1 MQRMTHR
8 TGHAPAEEDAIRQVA
23 PRLTRQFPN
32 LPADEV
38 QRTVYGKYGSFDDS
52 PVRDFVPVLV
62 ERASRGRLAEQ
73 GTGRH
78 CA

>member
-1 MQRMTHR
+1 MTHR

-23 PRLTRQFPN
+23 ARLTRQFPD
-32 LPADEV
+32 LPVDEV
-38 QRTVYGKYGSFDDS
+38 ERAVYGKYGSFDDS

-73 GTGRH
+73 QTGRH
-78 CA
+78 HA